1 MVKKTVFI
9 FWTERL
15 NPLRGGVH
23 RIIILLLKHLPL
35 SGFNVHYLYTLD
47 DYASFNIYNEDSSK
61 EESIKVENL
70 KSYLLDH
77 HCEIILG
84 QDGVFSN
91 RLTQVVRQMALPG
104 IKFINEYHNSL
115 LLIPN
120 KLSKEYLKFEFVN
133 TKSLRVKIGSAI
145 KYVFY
150 PIWKWKIWKDVSKLY
165 KFNFLNSDVT
175 LLLSSREEPIVRL
188 ILSKNEKIKCVAIP
202 NPLSWEKVEDESIL
216 IYKKK
221 EVLVVSRIYNPEKRI
236 DLVLKIW
243 CELQKRNVTEGWILR
258 IVGDGIH
265 KPLLMKMAEDMKL
278 RGVVWEG
285 LSNPMPF
292 YHSASLFMMT
302 SSCEGWGLT
311 LTESMQTGVVP
322 LAFDSYPAL
331 RSIIT
336 DGYDGCIIEDD
347 NLDAYADRME
357 YLMTHKEER
366 ERIARNGL
374 DSCKRFTIDKIV
386 SQWVDMIN
394 GL

>member
-35 SGFNVHYLYTLD
+35 RGFNVHYLYTLD

-70 KSYLLDH
+70 KSYLLNH

-150 PIWKWKIWKDVSKLY
+150 PIWKWKIWKAVSQLY
-165 KFNFLNSDVT
+165 RFNFLNSDVT
-175 LLLSSREEPIVRL
+175 LLLTSREEPIVRR
-188 ILSKNEKIKCVAIP
+188 ILSKNDKIKCVAIP

-216 IYKKK
+216 THKKK

-236 DLVLKIW
+236 DLILKIW

-265 KPLLMKMAEDMKL
+265 KPLLMRMAEDMQL

-285 LSNPMPF
+285 WSNPIPF

-311 LTESMQTGVVP
+311 LTESMQTGLVP
-322 LAFDSYPAL
+322 VAFDSYPAL
-331 RSIIT
+331 HDIIN
-336 DGYDGCIIEDD
+336 DGYDGYIIKNNDIA
-347 NLDAYADRME
+347 LYADRMQN
-357 YLMTHKEER
+357 LMQNDDLR
-366 ERIARNGL
+366 NQIAKNGL
-374 DSCKRFTIDKIV
+374 VSCKRFATENIM
-386 SQWVDMIN
+386 DMWSNLLHSI
-394 GL
+394 

>member
-23 RIIILLLKHLPL
+23 RIIILLLKYLPL
-35 SGFNVHYLYTLD
+35 RGFNVHYLYTLD
-47 DYASFNIYNEDSSK
+47 DYASFKIYDEDSSK

-84 QDGVFSN
+84 QDGVFSK
-91 RLTQVVRQMALPG
+91 RLTQVVMQMSLPG

-120 KLSKEYLKFEFVN
+120 KLTKEYLKFEFVN
-133 TKSLRVKIGSAI
+133 TFSFKVKIGIAV
-145 KYVFY
+145 KYVLY

-175 LLLSSREEPIVRL
+175 LLLSSKEEPIVHR
-188 ILSKNEKIKCVAIP
+188 ILSKNDKIKCVAIP

-216 IYKKK
+216 IHKKK

-265 KPLLMKMAEDMKL
+265 KLLLMKMAEDMKL

-285 LSNPMPF
+285 WSNPLPF

-331 RSIIT
+331 HDIIN
-336 DGYDGCIIEDD
+336 DGYDGYIIKNNDIT
-347 NLDAYADRME
+347 LYADRMQN
-357 YLMTHKEER
+357 LMQNDDIR
-366 ERIARNGL
+366 NQIAKNGL
-374 DSCKRFTIDKIV
+374 DSCKRFATEKIMNMW
-386 SQWVDMIN
+386 SNLLHSI
-394 GL
+394 